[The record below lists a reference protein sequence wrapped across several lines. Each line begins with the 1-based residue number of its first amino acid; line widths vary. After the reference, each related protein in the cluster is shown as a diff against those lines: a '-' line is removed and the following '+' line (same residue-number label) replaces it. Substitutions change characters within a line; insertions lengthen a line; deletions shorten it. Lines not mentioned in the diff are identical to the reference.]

1 MAARRVRKRGRSWL
15 ALVLLAILVVAV
27 VIVWRRAAGVEG
39 ERALAELSDRR
50 LALEA
55 ERARLEA
62 QIRELESRGRIAEIA
77 ERQLGMHVASGPQ
90 YVMIPRRLSPP
101 Q

>member
-1 MAARRVRKRGRSWL
+1 MATRRVRKRGRSWL
-15 ALVLLAILVVAV
+15 ALALLAILVVAV

-39 ERALAELSDRR
+39 ERTLAELSDRR

-77 ERQLGMHVASGPQ
+77 ERRLGMHVAAGPQ
-90 YVMIPRRLSPP
+90 YVMIPRRSTAP